1 MNDYLKKNKKL
12 GAIIFGLINVV
23 LAFLST
29 RFLVFAFFIPIFTA
43 IKLWELNDKNK
54 MIFLFTTGLFSA
66 ILNIRMTIF
75 LMSPMIIYGNVLYD
89 LIKKNKTDKY
99 SLKVLTI
106 IFSVLSLTIIGYLYS
121 KSDINFNFL
130 VDATEKIFKDQNFKI
145 DKEIIRKSLKTI
157 PLVFI
162 FFSLIYSM
170 ISLKLVRNY
179 LNYKNENIRD
189 LRRINTIRIDI
200 KDLRDIF
207 ICLII
212 SVILCKILSFSNEF
226 IVLNSIM
233 ALKLLFCV
241 NGVLLIDYFVSLRK
255 SKVARIIN
263 WFLLFILFAY
273 ISEIIAII
281 GFIDVF
287 LNLRR
292 KARIAWRKN

>member
-12 GAIIFGLINVV
+12 RAIIFGLVNVV

-75 LMSPMIIYGNVLYD
+75 LMSPMIIFGNVLYD

-145 DKEIIRKSLKTI
+145 NKVIIRKSLKAI

-226 IVLNSIM
+226 ILLNSIM
-233 ALKLLFCV
+233 AFKLLFFL
-241 NGVLLIDYFVSLRK
+241 NGVLLIDYFVSLK
-255 SKVARIIN
+255 KNKVARIIN
-263 WFLLFILFAY
+263 WFLLFIFFAY
-273 ISEIIAII
+273 ISDIIATI
-281 GFIDVF
+281 GFIDIF
-287 LNLRR
+287 LNLR
-292 KARIAWRKN
+292 KKVRIA

>member
-75 LMSPMIIYGNVLYD
+75 LMSPMIIFGNVLYD

-106 IFSVLSLTIIGYLYS
+106 IFSILSLTIIGYLYS

-145 DKEIIRKSLKTI
+145 DKEIIRKSLKTL

-212 SVILCKILSFSNEF
+212 SAILCKILSFSNEF

-255 SKVARIIN
+255 SKAARIIN

-292 KARIAWRKN
+292 KARLA

>member
-66 ILNIRMTIF
+66 ILNIRITIF
-75 LMSPMIIYGNVLYD
+75 LMFPMIIFGNVLYD

-121 KSDINFNFL
+121 KSDINLNFL

-189 LRRINTIRIDI
+189 LRRINTIRVDK

-241 NGVLLIDYFVSLRK
+241 NGVLLIDYFVSLKK
-255 SKVARIIN
+255 SKAARIIN

-287 LNLRR
+287 LNFRK
-292 KARIAWRKN
+292 KARIA

>member
-75 LMSPMIIYGNVLYD
+75 LMSPMIIFGNVLYD

-121 KSDINFNFL
+121 KSDINLNFL

-212 SVILCKILSFSNEF
+212 SAILCKVLSFSNEF
-226 IVLNSIM
+226 ILLNSIM
-233 ALKLLFCV
+233 ALKLLFSV
-241 NGVLLIDYFVSLRK
+241 NGVLLIDYFVSLKK
-255 SKVARIIN
+255 SKAARIIN

-292 KARIAWRKN
+292 KARIA

>member
-12 GAIIFGLINVV
+12 GAIIFALLNVV

-29 RFLVFAFFIPIFTA
+29 RFFVFAFFIPIFTA

-66 ILNIRMTIF
+66 ILNIRITIF
-75 LMSPMIIYGNVLYD
+75 LMSPMIIFGNVLYD
-89 LIKKNKTDKY
+89 LIKKNKTDMY

-121 KSDINFNFL
+121 KSDINLNFL

-145 DKEIIRKSLKTI
+145 NKVIIRKSLKAI

-226 IVLNSIM
+226 ILLNSIM
-233 ALKLLFCV
+233 AFKLLFFL
-241 NGVLLIDYFVSLRK
+241 NGVLLIDYFVSLKK

-292 KARIAWRKN
+292 KARIA

>member
-66 ILNIRMTIF
+66 ILNIRITIF
-75 LMSPMIIYGNVLYD
+75 LMFPMIIYGNVLYD

-106 IFSVLSLTIIGYLYS
+106 IFSVLSLTIIGYLYF
-121 KSDINFNFL
+121 KSDINLNFL

-145 DKEIIRKSLKTI
+145 DKEIIRKSLKTL

-212 SVILCKILSFSNEF
+212 SAILCKILSFSNEF

-255 SKVARIIN
+255 SKAARIIN

-292 KARIAWRKN
+292 KARIA

>member
-12 GAIIFGLINVV
+12 RAIIFGLINVV

-75 LMSPMIIYGNVLYD
+75 LMSPMIIFGNVLYD

-121 KSDINFNFL
+121 KSDINLNFL

-145 DKEIIRKSLKTI
+145 NKVIIRKSLKAI

-212 SVILCKILSFSNEF
+212 SAILCKILSFSNEF
-226 IVLNSIM
+226 ILLNSIM

-255 SKVARIIN
+255 SKAARIIN

-287 LNLRR
+287 LNFRR
-292 KARIAWRKN
+292 KARIA

>member
-12 GAIIFGLINVV
+12 GAIIFGLVNVV

-75 LMSPMIIYGNVLYD
+75 LMSPMIIFGNVLYD

-189 LRRINTIRIDI
+189 LRKINTIRIDI

-212 SVILCKILSFSNEF
+212 SVLLCKILSFSNEF

-255 SKVARIIN
+255 SKAARIIN

-292 KARIAWRKN
+292 KARLA

>member
-66 ILNIRMTIF
+66 ILNIRITIF
-75 LMSPMIIYGNVLYD
+75 LMSPMIIFGNVLYD

-121 KSDINFNFL
+121 KSDINLNFL

-179 LNYKNENIRD
+179 LNYKNKNIRD

-212 SVILCKILSFSNEF
+212 SAILCKILSFSNEF

-255 SKVARIIN
+255 SKAARIIN

-292 KARIAWRKN
+292 KARIA

>member
-66 ILNIRMTIF
+66 ILNIRITIF
-75 LMSPMIIYGNVLYD
+75 LMFPMIIFGNVLYD

-121 KSDINFNFL
+121 KSDINLNFL

-212 SVILCKILSFSNEF
+212 SSILCKILSFSNEF
-226 IVLNSIM
+226 ILLNSIM

-241 NGVLLIDYFVSLRK
+241 NGVLLIDYFVSLKK
-255 SKVARIIN
+255 SKAARIIN

-292 KARIAWRKN
+292 KARIA

>member
-75 LMSPMIIYGNVLYD
+75 LMSPMIIFGNVLYD

-145 DKEIIRKSLKTI
+145 NKVIIRKSLKAI
-157 PLVFI
+157 PLIFV

-212 SVILCKILSFSNEF
+212 SAILCKILSFSNEF
-226 IVLNSIM
+226 ILLNSIM
-233 ALKLLFCV
+233 AFKLLFCV
-241 NGVLLIDYFVSLRK
+241 NGVLLIDYFVSLKK

-273 ISEIIAII
+273 ISDIIETI
-281 GFIDVF
+281 GFIDIF
-287 LNLRR
+287 LNLR
-292 KARIAWRKN
+292 KKVRIA

>member
-75 LMSPMIIYGNVLYD
+75 LMSPMIIFGNVLYD

-121 KSDINFNFL
+121 KSDINLNFL

-145 DKEIIRKSLKTI
+145 NKVIIRKSLKAI

-212 SVILCKILSFSNEF
+212 SAILCKILSFSNEF
-226 IVLNSIM
+226 ILLNSIM
-233 ALKLLFCV
+233 ALKLLFSV

-255 SKVARIIN
+255 SKAARIIN

-287 LNLRR
+287 LNLR
-292 KARIAWRKN
+292 KKVRIA

>member
-66 ILNIRMTIF
+66 ILNIRITIF
-75 LMSPMIIYGNVLYD
+75 LMFPMIIYGNVLYD

-130 VDATEKIFKDQNFKI
+130 VDATEKIFKAQNFKI

-212 SVILCKILSFSNEF
+212 SAILCKILSFSNEF
-226 IVLNSIM
+226 ILLNSIM
-233 ALKLLFCV
+233 ALKLLFSV
-241 NGVLLIDYFVSLRK
+241 NGVLLIDYFVSLKK
-255 SKVARIIN
+255 SKTARIIN

-292 KARIAWRKN
+292 KARIA

>member
-12 GAIIFGLINVV
+12 GAIIFGLVNVV

-54 MIFLFTTGLFSA
+54 MIFLFTTGFFSA
-66 ILNIRMTIF
+66 LLNIRITIF
-75 LMSPMIIYGNVLYD
+75 IMSPMIIFGNVLYD

-212 SVILCKILSFSNEF
+212 SVLLCKILSFSNEF

-255 SKVARIIN
+255 SKAARIIN

-292 KARIAWRKN
+292 KARIA

>member
-75 LMSPMIIYGNVLYD
+75 LMSPMIIFGNVLYD

-121 KSDINFNFL
+121 KSDINLNFL

-145 DKEIIRKSLKTI
+145 DKEIIRKSLKAI

-212 SVILCKILSFSNEF
+212 SAVLCKILSFSNEF
-226 IVLNSIM
+226 ILLNSIM

-241 NGVLLIDYFVSLRK
+241 NGVLLIDYFVSLK
-255 SKVARIIN
+255 KNKVARIIN

-273 ISEIIAII
+273 ISDIIATI
-281 GFIDVF
+281 GFIDIF
-287 LNLRR
+287 LNFR
-292 KARIAWRKN
+292 KKVRIA

>member
-75 LMSPMIIYGNVLYD
+75 LMSPMIIFGNVLYD

-121 KSDINFNFL
+121 KSDINLNFL

-212 SVILCKILSFSNEF
+212 SAILCKVLSFSNEF
-226 IVLNSIM
+226 ILLNSIM
-233 ALKLLFCV
+233 ALKLLFSV
-241 NGVLLIDYFVSLRK
+241 NGVLLIDYFVSLKK
-255 SKVARIIN
+255 SKAARIIN

>member
-1 MNDYLKKNKKL
+1 M
-12 GAIIFGLINVV
+12 F
-23 LAFLST
+23 
-29 RFLVFAFFIPIFTA
+29 
-43 IKLWELNDKNK
+43 
-54 MIFLFTTGLFSA
+54 
-66 ILNIRMTIF
+66 
-75 LMSPMIIYGNVLYD
+75 PMIIFGNVLYD

-121 KSDINFNFL
+121 KSDINLNFL

-179 LNYKNENIRD
+179 LNYKNKNIRD

-212 SVILCKILSFSNEF
+212 SAILCKILSFSNEF

-255 SKVARIIN
+255 SKAARIIN

>member
-43 IKLWELNDKNK
+43 IKLWKLNDKNK

-66 ILNIRMTIF
+66 ILNIRITIF
-75 LMSPMIIYGNVLYD
+75 LMFPMIIFGNVLYD

-121 KSDINFNFL
+121 KSDINLNFL

-212 SVILCKILSFSNEF
+212 SAILCKILSFSNEF

-241 NGVLLIDYFVSLRK
+241 NGVLLIDYFVSLKK

-292 KARIAWRKN
+292 KARIA

>member
-75 LMSPMIIYGNVLYD
+75 LMSPMIIFGNVLYD

-121 KSDINFNFL
+121 KSDINLNFL

-212 SVILCKILSFSNEF
+212 SAILCKVLSFSNEF
-226 IVLNSIM
+226 ILLNSIM

-241 NGVLLIDYFVSLRK
+241 NGVLLIDYFVSLKK
-255 SKVARIIN
+255 SKAARIIN

-292 KARIAWRKN
+292 KARIA

>member
-1 MNDYLKKNKKL
+1 MNDYLNKNKKL
-12 GAIIFGLINVV
+12 GAIIFALINVV

-75 LMSPMIIYGNVLYD
+75 LMSPMIIFGNVLYD

-145 DKEIIRKSLKTI
+145 NKVIIRKSLKAI

-226 IVLNSIM
+226 ILLNSIM
-233 ALKLLFCV
+233 AFKLLFCV
-241 NGVLLIDYFVSLRK
+241 NGVLLIDYFVSLKK
-255 SKVARIIN
+255 SKAARIIN

-273 ISEIIAII
+273 ISDIIAII

-287 LNLRR
+287 LNLR
-292 KARIAWRKN
+292 KKVRIA

>member
-75 LMSPMIIYGNVLYD
+75 LMSPMIIFGNVLYD

-121 KSDINFNFL
+121 KSDINLNFL

-145 DKEIIRKSLKTI
+145 EKEIIRKSLKTI

-189 LRRINTIRIDI
+189 LRKINTIRIDI

-212 SVILCKILSFSNEF
+212 SVLLCKILSFSNEF

-255 SKVARIIN
+255 SKAARIIN

-292 KARIAWRKN
+292 KARIA

>member
-66 ILNIRMTIF
+66 ILNIRITIF
-75 LMSPMIIYGNVLYD
+75 LMFPMIIFGNVLYD

-121 KSDINFNFL
+121 KSDINLNFL

-179 LNYKNENIRD
+179 LNYKNKNIRD

-212 SVILCKILSFSNEF
+212 SAILCKILSFSNEF

-255 SKVARIIN
+255 SKAARIIN

-292 KARIAWRKN
+292 KARIA

>member
-12 GAIIFGLINVV
+12 GAIIFALINVV

-75 LMSPMIIYGNVLYD
+75 LMSPMIIFGNVLYD

-145 DKEIIRKSLKTI
+145 NKVIIRKSLKAI

-226 IVLNSIM
+226 ILLNSIM
-233 ALKLLFCV
+233 AFKLLFFL
-241 NGVLLIDYFVSLRK
+241 NGVLLIDYFVSLK
-255 SKVARIIN
+255 KNKVARIIN
-263 WFLLFILFAY
+263 WFLLFIFFAY
-273 ISEIIAII
+273 ISDIIATI
-281 GFIDVF
+281 GFIDIF
-287 LNLRR
+287 LNLR
-292 KARIAWRKN
+292 KKVRIA

>member
-12 GAIIFGLINVV
+12 GAIIFGLVNVV

-75 LMSPMIIYGNVLYD
+75 LMSPMIIFGNVLYD

-212 SVILCKILSFSNEF
+212 SAILCKILSFSNEF

-255 SKVARIIN
+255 SKAARIIN

>member
-54 MIFLFTTGLFSA
+54 IIFLFTTGLFSA
-66 ILNIRMTIF
+66 ILNIRITIF
-75 LMSPMIIYGNVLYD
+75 LMSPMIIFGNVLYD

-145 DKEIIRKSLKTI
+145 DKEIIRRSLKTI

-212 SVILCKILSFSNEF
+212 SAILCKVLSFSNEF
-226 IVLNSIM
+226 ILLNSIM
-233 ALKLLFCV
+233 ALKLLFSV
-241 NGVLLIDYFVSLRK
+241 NGVLLIDYFVSLKK
-255 SKVARIIN
+255 SKAARIIN

-292 KARIAWRKN
+292 KARIA

>member
-75 LMSPMIIYGNVLYD
+75 LMSPMIIFGNVLYD

-121 KSDINFNFL
+121 KSDINLNFL

-145 DKEIIRKSLKTI
+145 NKVIIRKSLKAI

-212 SVILCKILSFSNEF
+212 SAILCKILSFSNEF
-226 IVLNSIM
+226 ILLNSIM
-233 ALKLLFCV
+233 ALKLLFSV

-255 SKVARIIN
+255 SKAARIIN

-292 KARIAWRKN
+292 KARIA

>member
-66 ILNIRMTIF
+66 ILNIRITIF
-75 LMSPMIIYGNVLYD
+75 LMFPMIIFGNVLYD

-121 KSDINFNFL
+121 KSDINLNFL

-212 SVILCKILSFSNEF
+212 SAILCKILSFSNEF

-241 NGVLLIDYFVSLRK
+241 NGVLLIDYFVSLKK

-292 KARIAWRKN
+292 KARIA

>member
-23 LAFLST
+23 LAFLSN
-29 RFLVFAFFIPIFTA
+29 RFLIFAFFIPIFTA

-66 ILNIRMTIF
+66 ILNIRITIF
-75 LMSPMIIYGNVLYD
+75 LMFPMIIFGNVLYD

-121 KSDINFNFL
+121 KSDINLNFL

-241 NGVLLIDYFVSLRK
+241 NGVLLIDYFVSLKK
-255 SKVARIIN
+255 SKAARIIN

-292 KARIAWRKN
+292 KARIA

>member
-75 LMSPMIIYGNVLYD
+75 LMSPMIIFGNVLYD

-106 IFSVLSLTIIGYLYS
+106 IFSVLSLIIIGYLYS
-121 KSDINFNFL
+121 KSDINLNFL

-145 DKEIIRKSLKTI
+145 DKEIIRKSLKTL

-226 IVLNSIM
+226 ILLNSIM
-233 ALKLLFCV
+233 ALKLLFSV
-241 NGVLLIDYFVSLRK
+241 NGVLLIDYFVSLKK
-255 SKVARIIN
+255 SKTARIIN

-273 ISEIIAII
+273 ISEIITII

-292 KARIAWRKN
+292 KARLA

>member
-29 RFLVFAFFIPIFTA
+29 RFLILAFFIPIFTA

-66 ILNIRMTIF
+66 ILNIRITIF
-75 LMSPMIIYGNVLYD
+75 LMFPMIIYGNVLYD

-121 KSDINFNFL
+121 KSDINLNFL

-212 SVILCKILSFSNEF
+212 SEILCKILSFSNEF
-226 IVLNSIM
+226 ILLNSIM
-233 ALKLLFCV
+233 ALKLFFSV
-241 NGVLLIDYFVSLRK
+241 NGVLLIDYFVSLKK
-255 SKVARIIN
+255 SKAARIIN

-273 ISEIIAII
+273 ISEIISII

-292 KARIAWRKN
+292 KARIA

>member
-12 GAIIFGLINVV
+12 RAIIFGLINVV

-75 LMSPMIIYGNVLYD
+75 LMSPMIIFGNVLYD

-212 SVILCKILSFSNEF
+212 SAILCKILSFSNEF
-226 IVLNSIM
+226 ILLNSIM
-233 ALKLLFCV
+233 ALKLLFSV
-241 NGVLLIDYFVSLRK
+241 NGVLLIDYFVSLKK
-255 SKVARIIN
+255 SKAARIIN

-292 KARIAWRKN
+292 KARIA

>member
-1 MNDYLKKNKKL
+1 
-12 GAIIFGLINVV
+12 
-23 LAFLST
+23 
-29 RFLVFAFFIPIFTA
+29 
-43 IKLWELNDKNK
+43 
-54 MIFLFTTGLFSA
+54 
-66 ILNIRMTIF
+66 
-75 LMSPMIIYGNVLYD
+75 MSPMIIFGNVLYD

-145 DKEIIRKSLKTI
+145 NKVIIRKSLKAI

-226 IVLNSIM
+226 ILLNSIM
-233 ALKLLFCV
+233 AFKLLFFL
-241 NGVLLIDYFVSLRK
+241 NGVLLIDYFVSLK
-255 SKVARIIN
+255 KNKVARIIN
-263 WFLLFILFAY
+263 WFLLFIFFAY
-273 ISEIIAII
+273 ISDIIATI
-281 GFIDVF
+281 GFIDIF
-287 LNLRR
+287 LNLR
-292 KARIAWRKN
+292 KKVRIA

>member
-1 MNDYLKKNKKL
+1 M
-12 GAIIFGLINVV
+12 
-23 LAFLST
+23 
-29 RFLVFAFFIPIFTA
+29 
-43 IKLWELNDKNK
+43 
-54 MIFLFTTGLFSA
+54 
-66 ILNIRMTIF
+66 
-75 LMSPMIIYGNVLYD
+75 
-89 LIKKNKTDKY
+89 
-99 SLKVLTI
+99 KVLTI

-145 DKEIIRKSLKTI
+145 NKVIIRKSLKAI

-226 IVLNSIM
+226 ILLNSIM
-233 ALKLLFCV
+233 AFKLLFFL
-241 NGVLLIDYFVSLRK
+241 NGVLLIDYFVSLK
-255 SKVARIIN
+255 KNKVARIIN
-263 WFLLFILFAY
+263 WFLLFIFFAY
-273 ISEIIAII
+273 ISDIIATI
-281 GFIDVF
+281 GFIDIF
-287 LNLRR
+287 LNLR
-292 KARIAWRKN
+292 KKVRIA

>member
-75 LMSPMIIYGNVLYD
+75 LMSPMIIFGNVLYD

-121 KSDINFNFL
+121 KSDINLNFL

-212 SVILCKILSFSNEF
+212 SAILCKILSFSNEF

-233 ALKLLFCV
+233 ALKLLFSV
-241 NGVLLIDYFVSLRK
+241 NGVLLIDYFVSLKK
-255 SKVARIIN
+255 SKAARIIN

-292 KARIAWRKN
+292 KARIA

>member
-66 ILNIRMTIF
+66 ILNIRITIF
-75 LMSPMIIYGNVLYD
+75 LMFPMIIFGNVLYD

-121 KSDINFNFL
+121 KSDINLNFL

-212 SVILCKILSFSNEF
+212 SSILCKILSFSNEF
-226 IVLNSIM
+226 ILLNSIM

-241 NGVLLIDYFVSLRK
+241 NGVLLIDYFVSLKK

-292 KARIAWRKN
+292 KARIA

>member
-75 LMSPMIIYGNVLYD
+75 LMSPMIIFGNVLYD

-121 KSDINFNFL
+121 KSDINLNFL

-145 DKEIIRKSLKTI
+145 DKEIIRKSLKTL

-212 SVILCKILSFSNEF
+212 SAILCKILSFSNEF

-255 SKVARIIN
+255 SKAARIIN

-273 ISEIIAII
+273 ISDIIAII

-292 KARIAWRKN
+292 KARIA

>member
-54 MIFLFTTGLFSA
+54 MIFLFTTGFFSA
-66 ILNIRMTIF
+66 LLNIRMTIF
-75 LMSPMIIYGNVLYD
+75 LMSPMIIFGYVLYD

-121 KSDINFNFL
+121 KSDINLNFL

-157 PLVFI
+157 PLVFV

-255 SKVARIIN
+255 SKAARIIN

-292 KARIAWRKN
+292 KARIA

>member
-43 IKLWELNDKNK
+43 MKLWELNDKNK

-75 LMSPMIIYGNVLYD
+75 LMSPMIIFGNVLYD

-130 VDATEKIFKDQNFKI
+130 VDATEKIFKAQNFKI

-212 SVILCKILSFSNEF
+212 SAILCKILSFSNEF
-226 IVLNSIM
+226 ILLNSIM
-233 ALKLLFCV
+233 ALKLLFSV
-241 NGVLLIDYFVSLRK
+241 NGVLLIDYFVSLKK
-255 SKVARIIN
+255 SKTARIIN

-292 KARIAWRKN
+292 KARIA

>member
-66 ILNIRMTIF
+66 ILNIRITIF
-75 LMSPMIIYGNVLYD
+75 LMFPMIIFGNVLYD

-121 KSDINFNFL
+121 KSDINLNFL

-212 SVILCKILSFSNEF
+212 SAILCKILSFSNEF

-241 NGVLLIDYFVSLRK
+241 NGVLLIDYFVSLKK
-255 SKVARIIN
+255 SKAARIIN

-292 KARIAWRKN
+292 KARIA

>member
-12 GAIIFGLINVV
+12 GAIIFGLVNVV

-29 RFLVFAFFIPIFTA
+29 RFLILAFFIPIFTA

-66 ILNIRMTIF
+66 ILNIRITIF
-75 LMSPMIIYGNVLYD
+75 LMSPMIIFGNVLYD

-121 KSDINFNFL
+121 KSDINLNFL
-130 VDATEKIFKDQNFKI
+130 VDATEKIFKAQNFKI

-212 SVILCKILSFSNEF
+212 SVLLCKILSFSNEF
-226 IVLNSIM
+226 ILLNSIM

-241 NGVLLIDYFVSLRK
+241 NGVLLIDYFVSLKK
-255 SKVARIIN
+255 SKAARIIN

-292 KARIAWRKN
+292 KVRIA